1 MNEDIIPEIPIVACT
16 AYGGATEI
24 ENCLASGMDDY
35 INKPLNL
42 ENLKNLLIKWKIVIS
57 EEWIKFIFREILI
70 LYNIYQGKYN
80 LPFLVISSNFPVS
93 IVFALFLFYP

>member
-42 ENLKNLLIKWKIVIS
+42 ENLKNLLIK
-57 EEWIKFIFREILI
+57 
-70 LYNIYQGKYN
+70 
-80 LPFLVISSNFPVS
+80 
-93 IVFALFLFYP
+93 